1 MEGQI
6 TLFEWSPEDCP
17 EGHHP
22 DDFDLSK
29 YMNPPEWGEEEGG
42 KDERSNGKS

>member
-17 EGHHP
+17 EGHHT

-42 KDERSNGKS
+42 KDERSNS